1 MSSGPERG
9 QFWLRLQSVVGSPAW
24 WARLLLCVSAVGI
37 VFVLV
42 IDSKGAGLQG
52 PMGTYGALA
61 TVFFVLV
68 MGPAAAGRGS
78 DSWILSRPGGRAEE
92 VNRRALVIG
101 TVAIWC
107 SVVVGAIGFVSA
119 PHLFRPQTIELHK
132 VVWLHNS
139 KNAFVGV
146 EVEPRSEEERVCL
159 DQWFSLRWDGSPEC
173 NDRVKQVFSGN
184 SGPGPKTFIFAS
196 AKERD
201 CIAQW
206 SKHEAG
212 KPVFGGM
219 LEEKP
224 RQRPE
229 PGVTRIITGVS
240 RYGYNGVWIGEAAL
254 GASTTSACQAFAAE
268 LARNSGRWDLIIA
281 DEPEVQPCFAHW
293 QEALGREPTCWKPPT
308 TLPVTLPPLGLF
320 LTASFAAAL
329 FAGAMLRTA
338 LAPIGAGRLLTLAA
352 VAVVLAAPF
361 VWLSLGSRVGA
372 GGVLGCA
379 CALAAGA
386 YAASRVRWAK
396 GDFQ

>member
-119 PHLFRPQTIELHK
+119 PHLFRPQKIELHK

-173 NDRVKQVFSGN
+173 
-184 SGPGPKTFIFAS
+184 
-196 AKERD
+196 
-201 CIAQW
+201 
-206 SKHEAG
+206 
-212 KPVFGGM
+212 
-219 LEEKP
+219 
-224 RQRPE
+224 
-229 PGVTRIITGVS
+229 
-240 RYGYNGVWIGEAAL
+240 
-254 GASTTSACQAFAAE
+254 
-268 LARNSGRWDLIIA
+268 
-281 DEPEVQPCFAHW
+281 
-293 QEALGREPTCWKPPT
+293 
-308 TLPVTLPPLGLF
+308 
-320 LTASFAAAL
+320 
-329 FAGAMLRTA
+329 
-338 LAPIGAGRLLTLAA
+338 
-352 VAVVLAAPF
+352 
-361 VWLSLGSRVGA
+361 LSLIHI
-372 GGVLGCA
+372 
-379 CALAAGA
+379 
-386 YAASRVRWAK
+386 
-396 GDFQ
+396 